1 MQCAGLGGGVCVVL
15 WRWGWERM
23 EMTADGVVWVGMC
36 GPLEMGRE
44 RMEIATGGVVQRWG
58 QDWEIGF

>member
-1 MQCAGLGGGVCVVL
+1 MLGAGIKYAVCGS
-15 WRWGWERM
+15 RWG
-23 EMTADGVVWVGMC
+23 GMC